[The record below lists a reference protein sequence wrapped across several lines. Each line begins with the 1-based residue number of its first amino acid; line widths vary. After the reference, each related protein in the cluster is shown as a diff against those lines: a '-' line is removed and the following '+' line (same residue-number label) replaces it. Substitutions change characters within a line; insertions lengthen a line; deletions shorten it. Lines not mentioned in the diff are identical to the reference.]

1 MSRLIALLEHLPK
14 DDAFP
19 KSVYYAQDL
28 HYMSL
33 EILRAN
39 MGDMAFDHL
48 MTADPAEVLKATM
61 TLTMVIRDAH
71 LEHLSPEGFSDV

>member
-39 MGDMAFDHL
+39 MGETAFNHL
-48 MTADPAEVLKATM
+48 MAADPAAVLNATM
-61 TLTMVIRDAH
+61 TLSMIIREAH
-71 LEHLSPEGFSDV
+71 IEHLSPEGFTNV